1 MERLREVAAVTQK
14 EVWRVHRPEQ
24 CQALAANSVVEGCDG
39 AMYLIESMVMYHIG
53 DLQ

>member
-1 MERLREVAAVTQK
+1 MERLREVAAV
-14 EVWRVHRPEQ
+14 VHRPEQ
-24 CQALAANSVVEGCDG
+24 CQALAPNSVVEGCDG